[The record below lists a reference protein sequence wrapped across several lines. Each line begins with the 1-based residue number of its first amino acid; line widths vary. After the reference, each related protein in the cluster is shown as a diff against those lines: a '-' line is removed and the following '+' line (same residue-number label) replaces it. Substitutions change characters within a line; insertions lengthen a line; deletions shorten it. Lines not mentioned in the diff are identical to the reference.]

1 MAHDILIVDDEED
14 IRTLIAGILEDE
26 GYTTRQANSSQS
38 ALSEVAAR
46 RPTLVVLDIWMDN
59 SEHDGIETLKLI
71 QREHPEVPV
80 VMISGHGNI
89 ETALE
94 ASRNGAYDFIEKP
107 FNTERLLLVVE
118 RAIEDARLRRENR
131 ELTLKAGGDIELVGA
146 STSVA
151 NLRQQIDRVA
161 RTGSRILISGPAGSG
176 KEVVARL
183 IHRSSARAEGP
194 FVVLNCANISP
205 ETMEESLFGAVG
217 SAHRDGRTGVMELA
231 HGGTLLL
238 DEVADMPIETQGKIV
253 RVLQDQTF
261 ERVGGSVP
269 VSVDVRVIA
278 TTSRDLEELIA
289 EHAFRE
295 DLYYRLN
302 VVPLEVTPLSQ
313 RRDDIPE
320 LAEYFLLRYAD
331 ATGLPRRKLSAEAI
345 AALHAYDWPGNVRQ
359 LKNVIERLMI
369 MAPGG
374 SNELISGKMLPSELF
389 SDVPESLNF
398 DKTSEIMALPLREAR
413 ELFEKEYLQ
422 TQVDRFGGNISK
434 TASFVGM
441 ERSALHRKLKS
452 LGIGNDRP
460 VE

>member
-14 IRTLIAGILEDE
+14 IRSLIAGILEDE
-26 GYTTRQANSSQS
+26 GYTTRAAGSSQQ

-46 RPTLVVLDIWMDN
+46 RPTLVILDIWMEA
-59 SEHDGIETLKLI
+59 SQHDGIETLKLI

-131 ELTLKAGGDIELVGA
+131 ELIMRAGGDVELVGTTPVI
-146 STSVA
+146 S
-151 NLRQQIDRVA
+151 NLRQSIERVA
-161 RTGSRILISGPAGSG
+161 RTGSRILISGPAGTG

-183 IHRSSARAEGP
+183 VHRSSARANGP

-217 SAHRDGRTGVMELA
+217 NAARDARTGMMEIA

-238 DEVADMPIETQGKIV
+238 DEVADMPLETQGKIV

-261 ERVGGSVP
+261 VRVGGSTP

-278 TTSRDLEELIA
+278 TTSRDLEEKI
-289 EHAFRE
+289 EEQKFRQ

-302 VVPLEVTPLSQ
+302 VVPLEVPPLFA

-320 LAEYFLLRYAD
+320 LADYFLSRYAD
-331 ATGLPRRKLSAEAI
+331 ATGLPRRKLSPEAI

-369 MAPGG
+369 MSPGENG
-374 SNELISGKMLPSELF
+374 QMISGKMLPSELF
-389 SDVPESLNF
+389 SDMPESLVF

-434 TASFVGM
+434 TANFIGM

-452 LGIGNDRP
+452 LGIYGDR
-460 VE
+460 VTD

>member
-14 IRTLIAGILEDE
+14 IRALISGILEDE
-26 GYTTRQANSSQS
+26 GYTTRQAGSSQG

-46 RPTLVVLDIWMDN
+46 RPSLVVLDIWMDE
-59 SEHDGIETLKLI
+59 SDHDGIETLKLI
-71 QREHPEVPV
+71 KREHSEVPV

-94 ASRNGAYDFIEKP
+94 ASRIGAYDFIEKP
-107 FNTERLLLVVE
+107 FNTDRLLMVVE
-118 RAIEDARLRRENR
+118 RAIDDARLRRENR
-131 ELTLKAGGDIELVGA
+131 ELTLRAGGDTELVGK
-146 STSVA
+146 SSVVN
-151 NLRQQIDRVA
+151 NLRQSAERVA

-183 IHRSSARAEGP
+183 IHQKSARANAP

-205 ETMEESLFGAVG
+205 DTMEESLFGAVA
-217 SAHRDGRTGVMELA
+217 SADREARTGVLEQA

-238 DEVADMPIETQGKIV
+238 DEVADMPLETQGKIV

-269 VSVDVRVIA
+269 VNVDVRVIA
-278 TTSRDLEELIA
+278 TTARDLEQRIE
-289 EHAFRE
+289 EQKFRQ

-302 VVPLEVTPLSQ
+302 VVPLEVPSLQQ
-313 RRDDIPE
+313 RRDDIPM
-320 LAEYFLLRYAD
+320 LAEMFLERYAD
-331 ATGLPRRKLSAEAI
+331 ATGLPKRKLSPEAM
-345 AALHAYDWPGNVRQ
+345 ATLHAYDWPGNVRQ
-359 LKNVIERLMI
+359 LRNVIERLMI
-369 MAPGG
+369 MAPDD
-374 SNELISGKMLPSELF
+374 EDKVDLISGKMLPSELF
-389 SDVPESLNF
+389 SDVPTSLSF

-413 ELFEKEYLQ
+413 EMFEKEYLQ
-422 TQVDRFGGNISK
+422 TQIDRFGGNISK

-452 LGIGNDRP
+452 LGVNGQ
-460 VE
+460 

>member
-14 IRTLIAGILEDE
+14 IRSLIAGILEDE
-26 GYTTRQANSSQS
+26 GYTTRAAASSQQ

-46 RPTLVVLDIWMDN
+46 RPTLVVLDIWMQE

-107 FNTERLLLVVE
+107 FNTDRLLLVVE

-131 ELTLKAGGDIELVGA
+131 ELTLRAGGDVEIVGK
-146 STSVA
+146 TSSIV
-151 NLRQQIDRVA
+151 NLRQAIDRVA

-183 IHRSSARAEGP
+183 VHRNSARANGP

-217 SAHRDGRTGVMELA
+217 NASREARTGMLEIA

-238 DEVADMPIETQGKIV
+238 DEVADMPLETQGKIV

-261 ERVGGSVP
+261 VRVGGSTP

-278 TTSRDLEELIA
+278 TTSRDLEEKI
-289 EHAFRE
+289 EEQKFRQ

-302 VVPLEVTPLSQ
+302 VVPLEVPPLVS

-320 LAEYFLLRYAD
+320 LADYFLSRYAD
-331 ATGLPRRKLSAEAI
+331 ATGLPRRKLSPEAI

-369 MAPGG
+369 MAPGDSG
-374 SNELISGKMLPSELF
+374 QMISGKMLPSELF
-389 SDVPESLNF
+389 SDMPESLAF

-434 TASFVGM
+434 TANFIGM

-452 LGIGNDRP
+452 LGIYGDR
-460 VE
+460 VGD